1 MEFNKLVKE
10 MKHLKI
16 HKLLGIAIGL
26 FFFSANGFAQYKEF
40 KLNANGDTINV
51 VTKTGLKEG
60 KWVIKVAELRG
71 EPGYE
76 EEGLFSKGLKEG
88 YWRRY
93 TLEGDLLAVENYKKG
108 GKHGLQ
114 QYYTFLGELLREE
127 SWKGYD
133 PETPYDTIPIYGS
146 GSNEIIEF
154 KIVKAEQYSIKQGE
168 WRFYDPTTGSLVRIE
183 QWERNTLQR
192 PGSTTA
198 SVKLNTDKKKPEKT
212 AEMLEW
218 EKKNK
223 GKKGAVRDGS
233 TGL

>member
-1 MEFNKLVKE
+1 

-16 HKLLGIAIGL
+16 HKLWGMAMLL
-26 FFFSANGFAQYKEF
+26 FFVNTVATAQYKEF
-40 KLNANGDTINV
+40 KLNAAGDTINIIS
-51 VTKTGLKEG
+51 KDGLKEG
-60 KWVIKVAELRG
+60 KWVVKVAELRG

-76 EEGLFSKGLKEG
+76 EEGIFVNDKKEG

-93 TLEGDLLAVENYKKG
+93 NLEGDLIAVENYKKG

-133 PETPYDTIPIYGS
+133 PETPYDTVAVYGT
-146 GSNEIIEF
+146 GSNEIVEY
-154 KIVKAEQYSIKQGE
+154 KIVKAEQYSVKQGE
-168 WRFYDPTTGSLVRIE
+168 WRFYNPETGSLIRSE
-183 QWERNTLQR
+183 EWERNNLVPKR
-192 PGSTTA
+192 STTA
-198 SVKLNTDKKKPEKT
+198 ATTGEAVKKKPEKT

-223 GKKGAVRDGS
+223 GKKGALRDGR
-233 TGL
+233 TGM

>member
-1 MEFNKLVKE
+1 

-16 HKLLGIAIGL
+16 HKLLWIAIGML
-26 FFFSANGFAQYKEF
+26 FFSVNAIAQYKEF

-51 VTKTGLKEG
+51 VTKAGLKEG

-71 EPGYE
+71 ESGYE

-127 SWKGYD
+127 NWKGYD

-168 WRFYDPTTGSLVRIE
+168 WRFYDPASGSLVRTE

-192 PGSTTA
+192 PGSTSA
-198 SVKLNTDKKKPEKT
+198 SVNTNTEKKKPEKT

-223 GKKGAVRDGS
+223 GKKGAIRDGR

>member
-1 MEFNKLVKE
+1 

-16 HKLLGIAIGL
+16 HKLLGITIGL
-26 FFFSANGFAQYKEF
+26 FLFIQNATAQYKEF
-40 KLNANGDTINV
+40 KLNANGDTINAIS
-51 VTKTGLKEG
+51 KNGLKEG

-76 EEGLFSKGLKEG
+76 EEGIFTKGLREG
-88 YWRRY
+88 FWRRY

-108 GKHGLQ
+108 GKDGPQ
-114 QYYTFLGELLREE
+114 QYFTYVGELLREE

-133 PETPYDTIPIYGS
+133 PDSPYDTIPVFGT
-146 GSNEIIEF
+146 GSNEILEY

-168 WRFYDPTTGSLVRIE
+168 WRYYDPASGNLIRTE
-183 QWERNTLQR
+183 QWERNNLLK

-198 SVKLNTDKKKPEKT
+198 SVANNAAKKKPEKT

-218 EKKNK
+218 ERKNK
-223 GKKGAVRDGS
+223 GKKGAIRDGR